1 MNITGLITG
10 FLMLLAPVE
19 EVNITSQIYK
29 GVVLTGKVIEKTE
42 EGTWGASAHEEG
54 YQIIKDAIFT
64 GQVSYD
70 GNSNS
75 IRKYINVLD
84 AAKACA
90 DVLRNKYK
98 NKHIIVTGKK
108 KIKVSS
114 LPLWSLGDK

>member
-54 YQIIKDAIFT
+54 YQGIKNFILEI
-64 GQVSYD
+64 G
-70 GNSNS
+70 GL
-75 IRKYINVLD
+75 K
-84 AAKACA
+84 
-90 DVLRNKYK
+90 
-98 NKHIIVTGKK
+98 
-108 KIKVSS
+108 
-114 LPLWSLGDK
+114 